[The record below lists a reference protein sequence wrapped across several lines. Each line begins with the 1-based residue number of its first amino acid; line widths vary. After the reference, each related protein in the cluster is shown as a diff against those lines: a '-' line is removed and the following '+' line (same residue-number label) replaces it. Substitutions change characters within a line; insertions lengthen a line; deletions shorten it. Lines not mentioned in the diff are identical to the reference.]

1 MGLQAPAGTPERIV
15 AVLGQALVKALDDP
29 DVKARLAALGSVP
42 QPMSPAEYA
51 AYLRAEDA
59 RAEELARQGN
69 LKAD

>member
-1 MGLQAPAGTPERIV
+1 
-15 AVLGQALVKALDDP
+15 
-29 DVKARLAALGSVP
+29 
-42 QPMSPAEYA
+42 MSPAEYA